1 MIVFRFLL
9 TEVLRTQ
16 IAVFTVLMVVFIS
29 RELISVLG
37 DASEGKVA
45 ASLLFQ
51 VVGLNLPQ
59 LSTMLLPMSFFLG
72 ILLAFGRMF
81 ADSEM
86 VVLRATGISEWY
98 VTRVTLLLALVFTV
112 ITGAITLF
120 VSPYSKEK
128 VLQLLEQSQSDT
140 NVHALVEGQFRKSN
154 DGSTVIFVE
163 KISKGGNQLEHVF
176 MAKMPTNWSDAE
188 RASLV
193 VAKQGVFKERQ
204 DENLNLELLDG
215 ERYEGSVE
223 KSDYNRLT
231 FESYVIDAKTQS
243 IERKRRK
250 LDATPSYQLLGSDD
264 PDRIAEWHWRL
275 AIPLSL
281 PILTLLAVPLASVN
295 PRQGMFAKLLPA
307 ILIYLGYYIF
317 LMAGRKALQ
326 SGAIPGSL
334 GLWWVH
340 MIGLAVGAA
349 LILNGRES
357 GAKFKAFF
365 RRAH

>member
-1 MIVFRFLL
+1 M
-9 TEVLRTQ
+9 
-16 IAVFTVLMVVFIS
+16 
-29 RELISVLG
+29 
-37 DASEGKVA
+37 
-45 ASLLFQ
+45 
-51 VVGLNLPQ
+51 
-59 LSTMLLPMSFFLG
+59 
-72 ILLAFGRMF
+72 
-81 ADSEM
+81 
-86 VVLRATGISEWY
+86 
-98 VTRVTLLLALVFTV
+98 
-112 ITGAITLF
+112 
-120 VSPYSKEK
+120 
-128 VLQLLEQSQSDT
+128 
-140 NVHALVEGQFRKSN
+140 
-154 DGSTVIFVE
+154 
-163 KISKGGNQLEHVF
+163 
-176 MAKMPTNWSDAE
+176 
-188 RASLV
+188 
-193 VAKQGVFKERQ
+193 
-204 DENLNLELLDG
+204 LDG

-223 KSDYNRLT
+223 KSDYNRIT

-250 LDATPSYQLLGSDD
+250 LDATPSYQLLGWDD
-264 PDRIAEWHWRL
+264 PDRIREWHWRL